1 MCEKN
6 IKKERLFGGATLD
19 YATCSAFKSLTISKK
34 MVIAAEEKN
43 LSQVTAVMKD
53 YEESCCAPVGVT
65 AKRALLMANIE
76 ERVVVGLSDAIQ
88 ALAKTPEEFLFCFM
102 APPKPGDS
110 ATHMHEVLLQAFC
123 FEHDI
128 YIIKIDSAEKLSRL
142 LGSPTLQS
150 CALIQ
155 KTMSPDHPDHEILS
169 KVEDQLVDYCEEHW
183 EDPVK
188 PVVKLPEK

>member
-1 MCEKN
+1 MRNNNKRD
-6 IKKERLFGGATLD
+6 IFGGATLD
-19 YATCSAFKSLTISKK
+19 YATCSAFESLNIGKK
-34 MVIAAEEKN
+34 MVIAAEEQQQ
-43 LSQVTAVMKD
+43 LSQVMAPVMKD
-53 YEESCCAPVGVT
+53 CDGEGFCAPVGVT

-128 YIIKIDSAEKLSRL
+128 YIIKVGFIILFTIQPPRTPHNLS
-142 LGSPTLQS
+142 P
-150 CALIQ
+150 
-155 KTMSPDHPDHEILS
+155 
-169 KVEDQLVDYCEEHW
+169 
-183 EDPVK
+183 
-188 PVVKLPEK
+188 

>member
-1 MCEKN
+1 M
-6 IKKERLFGGATLD
+6 D
-19 YATCSAFKSLTISKK
+19 YATCSAFEALNIGGK
-34 MVIAAEEKN
+34 MVIAAEEQQ
-43 LSQVTAVMKD
+43 LSQVAAEVMKE
-53 YEESCCAPVGVT
+53 YEGEGCCAPVGVT

-142 LGSPTLQS
+142 LGSSTLQS
-150 CALIQ
+150 CALVQ
-155 KTMSPDHPDHEILS
+155 KTMSADHQHEILS

>member
-1 MCEKN
+1 MDN
-6 IKKERLFGGATLD
+6 
-19 YATCSAFKSLTISKK
+19 ATCSAFESLNIDSK
-34 MVIAAEEKN
+34 MVIVAEKQQ
-43 LSQVTAVMKD
+43 LSAVTAEVMKEYD
-53 YEESCCAPVGVT
+53 CCAPVGVT
-65 AKRALLMANIE
+65 AKRALLVANIE

-102 APPKPGDS
+102 VPPKPGDS

-142 LGSPTLQS
+142 LGSTTLQS
-150 CALIQ
+150 CALVQ
-155 KTMSPDHPDHEILS
+155 KTMSADHQHEVLS
-169 KVEDQLVDYCEEHW
+169 TVEDQLVDYCEEHW

-188 PVVKLPEK
+188 PVIKLPEK